1 MTCVTRKAVKAG
13 DEITGYYGNYLSSQK
28 DWINDM
34 VNKYDPQRKLVEK
47 TVEEGKSKPLNWKIE

>member
-28 DWINDM
+28 DWINNM
-34 VNKYDPQRKLVEK
+34 INLYVPQRKLIEK
-47 TVEEGKSKPLNWKIE
+47 TV